1 MGSCGFDCVD
11 VGGDCDSF
19 SDSLVPLVHQL
30 FHQFLSFPML
40 SSVCPLRLDDLGAN
54 EIWS

>member
-30 FHQFLSFPML
+30 FHQFLSFPIAL
-40 SSVCPLRLDDLGAN
+40 CLPLCLDDLGAN